1 MQLTFGNMIVELNIS
16 KLMKH
21 QFEPEEFPSDESC
34 LIKSLVQDHIGM
46 NVP

>member
-21 QFEPEEFPSDESC
+21 QFEPEEFPSDECC